1 MMALRTPS
9 LEGASRLQGST
20 LGCNPG
26 SPAGVSR
33 CGPWSEPL
41 SSWRLGSATPAGES
55 SPPPPGTSFTLPRLP
70 AETGGWRSR
79 ALAVLLAERA

>member
-26 SPAGVSR
+26 SPASVSR

-55 SPPPPGTSFTLPRLP
+55 SPPPPGTSFMVAP
-70 AETGGWRSR
+70 ETEEDRCVPVLHFFG
-79 ALAVLLAERA
+79 ALA